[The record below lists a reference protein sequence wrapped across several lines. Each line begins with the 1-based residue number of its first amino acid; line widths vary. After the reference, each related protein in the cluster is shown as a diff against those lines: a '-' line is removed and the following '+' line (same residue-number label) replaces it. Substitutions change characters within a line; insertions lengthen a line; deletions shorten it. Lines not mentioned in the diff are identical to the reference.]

1 MKRCNNCLIP
11 FIRPEQIILDDGICN
26 ACKNFD
32 LKDKINWKSRKKEFE
47 EIVRFF
53 RHKKKSNW
61 DCIVPSSGGKD
72 STYQAFFL
80 RDLGLKVLVVTAE
93 TCDLSELGRLNIENL
108 KKKGFD
114 TIEITP
120 NKIIRAE
127 INKFCLEFTGDLSWP
142 EHVSIFTQP
151 VQIAVKFNIPMI
163 FWGENPQFEYGG
175 PLRKKGYELDRD
187 WLEELGGLLG
197 LRVDDIVNHLKI
209 KKEDVYFYE
218 YPENISIKKAN
229 VSGFFLG
236 YFFKWDNLSNYL
248 FSKKNGF
255 TDYGKP
261 IENGYFSFEKLDNYQ
276 HGIHDYFKFLKYG
289 FGRATDQLSYLIR
302 KKKITRKEAFDLLP
316 KYEGKFPNSY
326 LGKPLES
333 ILKDI
338 NLEMSEFIKI
348 CDRFTNKSL
357 FKCRQDGSLIKNDN
371 GDLYLK

>member
-11 FIRPEQIILDDGICN
+11 IIRPEQIIFSDGICN
-26 ACKNFD
+26 ACKNFQ
-32 LKDKINWKSRKKEFE
+32 LKDQIDWNSRKNDFDDLLSASKL
-47 EIVRFF
+47 
-53 RHKKKSNW
+53 KKKSNW

-80 RDLGLKVLVVTAE
+80 REYGLRVLVVTAS
-93 TCDLSELGRLNIENL
+93 TCDLSEIGRKNIDNL

-120 NKIIRAE
+120 NKIIRAK

-142 EHVSIFTQP
+142 EHISIFTQP
-151 VQIAVKFNIPMI
+151 VQIAIKFKIPLI

-197 LRVDDIVNHLKI
+197 LRVDDLVNHLGL
-209 KKEDVYFYE
+209 KKEDVFFYE
-218 YPENISIKKAN
+218 YPDNESIQSANIN
-229 VSGFFLG
+229 GFFLG
-236 YFFKWDNLSNYL
+236 YFFKWDNLSNYY
-248 FSKKNGF
+248 FAKKNGF
-255 TDYGKP
+255 IDYNKP

-302 KKKITRKEAFDLLP
+302 KKEIAREEAIKLLS
-316 KYEGKFPNSY
+316 KYEGKFPTSY
-326 LGKPLES
+326 LGKPLYE

-338 NLEMSEFIKI
+338 NLGVDDFIKI

-357 FKCRQDGSLIKNDN
+357 FKCRQDGTLIKNDN
-371 GDLYLK
+371 GDLLLK